1 MFSEVHSD
9 SQRADR
15 ILASIR
21 REESRSGR
29 GLLKIFFG
37 MAPGVGKTY
46 AMLEAA
52 IQAADKG
59 VEVIIGVAESHGR
72 EDTMRLIGRLPA
84 SSHEEDG
91 LPRRGDGG
99 I

>member
-1 MFSEVHSD
+1 MNPLLRRPSPLPPFSMFSEVHSD

-52 IQAADKG
+52 I
-59 VEVIIGVAESHGR
+59 
-72 EDTMRLIGRLPA
+72 
-84 SSHEEDG
+84 
-91 LPRRGDGG
+91 RRRTRGWR
-99 I
+99 

>member
-1 MFSEVHSD
+1 
-9 SQRADR
+9 
-15 ILASIR
+15 
-21 REESRSGR
+21 
-29 GLLKIFFG
+29 

-72 EDTMRLIGRLPA
+72 EDTMRLIGQAAA